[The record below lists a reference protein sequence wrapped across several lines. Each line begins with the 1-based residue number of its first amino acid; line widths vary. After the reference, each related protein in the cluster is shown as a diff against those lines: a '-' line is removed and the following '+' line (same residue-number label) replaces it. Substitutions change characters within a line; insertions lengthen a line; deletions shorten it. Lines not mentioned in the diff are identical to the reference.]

1 MTERDQTTNSPLR
14 SDRGHTVIDDTVVSR
29 IAGMAAGKTEGLY
42 LGGSTARTAGD
53 FIDRIRGSQSET
65 RGISVEVGQE
75 EVAID
80 LTVGTE
86 YGKNIVEVTEAA
98 RRAIVERVETI
109 TGLRVTEM
117 NITIDDIV
125 FPSEEEKERREKE
138 ARREA
143 SRRTDGYSGSAAAEE
158 RGSTGTA
165 EEASEPQ
172 EQTTRE
178 SQTGSTTE
186 EEVRAETIEETA
198 VAEDETA
205 EINLQ
210 GEEIHKHPEPGED
223 EGGRRSGE

>member
-1 MTERDQTTNSPLR
+1 MTERDQSTGSPLR
-14 SDRGHTVIDDTVVSR
+14 SDRGRTIIDDTVVSR
-29 IAGMAAGKTEGLY
+29 IAGMAAGKIDGLY
-42 LGGSTARTAGD
+42 LGGGTARTAGD
-53 FIDRIRGSQSET
+53 FVDRVRGSQSET

-75 EVAID
+75 ETAID

-125 FPSEEEKERREKE
+125 FPSEEERERREKE
-138 ARREA
+138 ARRG
-143 SRRTDGYSGSAAAEE
+143 TDGYSGSAAAEE
-158 RGSTGTA
+158 PESTGTA
-165 EEASEPQ
+165 EATG
-172 EQTTRE
+172 EQTSQESRTDSAAEEETRAE
-178 SQTGSTTE
+178 TTE
-186 EEVRAETIEETA
+186 ETE

-210 GEEIHKHPEPGED
+210 GEEIDKRPDSGED
-223 EGGRRSGE
+223 GRRSRE